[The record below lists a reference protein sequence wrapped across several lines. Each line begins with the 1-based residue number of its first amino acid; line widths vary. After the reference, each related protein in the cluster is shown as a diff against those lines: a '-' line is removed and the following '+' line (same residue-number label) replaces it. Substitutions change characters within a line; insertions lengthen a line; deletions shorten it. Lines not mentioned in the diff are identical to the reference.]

1 MDIFTQVLFVWLAWV
16 LLVVEDS
23 GSSIWTHGWKVIS
36 NLNLVVKP
44 WHPVTNHVISPGSPR
59 RLPWQKC
66 GDHLSQKRIGNGALD
81 YFMYDVVSLLPW
93 PVRTW
98 ETGPSTDPSMLRQ
111 PKAGG
116 HKGAVSGF
124 LDPRPW

>member
-98 ETGPSTDPSMLRQ
+98 ETVVPQLTQACLGSQ
-111 PKAGG
+111 
-116 HKGAVSGF
+116 
-124 LDPRPW
+124 RPVATRGRCLAF